1 MSNKPGTILI
11 EAKHQGIYKDR
22 RKHYV
27 VLHQWNESKRMNTSR
42 ATCRSSIEEPQ
53 TQNTWPTT

>member
-1 MSNKPGTILI
+1 MSEKCSRMGNKPGTILI

-27 VLHQWNESKRMNTSR
+27 VLHQWN
-42 ATCRSSIEEPQ
+42 
-53 TQNTWPTT
+53 